1 MQKYEILKS
10 HHDFQLTEYS
20 QTELELGRAMTA
32 NKAPWYEVNLV
43 KQVNSVQCV
52 PPWFFGITD
61 PETNNNWNNKFEFR
75 YKAEKM
81 EIYQQQ

>member
-32 NKAPWYEVNLV
+32 NKAP
-43 KQVNSVQCV
+43 
-52 PPWFFGITD
+52 
-61 PETNNNWNNKFEFR
+61 
-75 YKAEKM
+75 
-81 EIYQQQ
+81 